1 MDWIFDHL
9 QIIVF
14 IAGIIAYWINQRRR
28 EKAGESADYDGDGVP
43 ETPTVRR
50 KLDPAEPDPE
60 EAERTRRIQEEIRR
74 KILQRH
80 EDRTGPMAE
89 PPSLPGPTVTE
100 SRPSLPNPTA
110 APRPVAGGQLPD
122 VLRRVLEQ
130 VRDPEAERRAAADR
144 AVRERQRQLQ
154 EQLAAL
160 EAERLAAQSR
170 ATSKVEAAEAEA
182 TVRREE
188 RELSLTGDLRG
199 AKNLR
204 RAVVLREVLGPPVG
218 LR

>member
-28 EKAGESADYDGDGVP
+28 EKAGESADYHGDGVP
-43 ETPTVRR
+43 EVPTVRR

-80 EDRTGPMAE
+80 DDRPGPAAE
-89 PPSLPGPTVTE
+89 PPSLPAPTAPE
-100 SRPSLPNPTA
+100 PRPSLPDPTT
-110 APRPVAGGQLPD
+110 APRPLAGGPLPD

-130 VRDPEAERRAAADR
+130 VRDPEVERRAAAER

-160 EAERLAAQSR
+160 EAERQSAQAR
-170 ATSKVEAAEAEA
+170 ATSVVAAAAEATA
-182 TVRREE
+182 RRDEGDG
-188 RELSLTGDLRG
+188 SLLGDLRG